1 MNKMID
7 KNAIAQKEQ
16 GVVLLT
22 TLIFML
28 ILLAMLRFTLTS
40 ARVEEQKAAIDLDM
54 VSAREGAQMA
64 LDYVEQYVL
73 EQGELYCI
81 KNLGKNSAECKESRA
96 RYAGE
101 LFALPQTELSK
112 IRNKKDGY
120 KTVGEVL
127 NKGLYTGE
135 FIAAQASCQPFWTC
149 INWPVDAHAVRNSA
163 RQIGGANRINEALV
177 PMECDI
183 CATGENNNV
192 SPRFVIERLTAE
204 ELRAVAPNFADSAP
218 GIVILRVTAV
228 GFGKGKK
235 PEKDAKVGNLNLS
248 NVMLQSTYILG
259 G

>member
-1 MNKMID
+1 MNKIIR
-7 KNAIAQKEQ
+7 KIATTKKEQ

-81 KNLGKNSAECKESRA
+81 KNLGKDSAECQESRA
-96 RYAGE
+96 KYAGA
-101 LFALPQTELSK
+101 LFALPQVELSK
-112 IRNKKDGY
+112 IKNIKAGY
-120 KTVGEVL
+120 KTVSEVL

-135 FIAAQASCQPFWTC
+135 FVATQASCQPFWTC
-149 INWPVDAHAVRNSA
+149 INWPLDAHAVRSSA
-163 RQIGGANRINEALV
+163 TQIGGAGVIKTAFV
-177 PMECDI
+177 SIECDI
-183 CATGENNNV
+183 CVTGENNNIK
-192 SPRFVIERLTAE
+192 PHFIIERLAAE
-204 ELRAVAPNFADSAP
+204 ELKAVAPNFADGAP

-228 GFGKGKK
+228 GFGKGKE
-235 PEKDAKVGNLNLS
+235 PEKDAKAGNLNLS